1 VRLKDGSLLAV
12 FRVDSCHPYW
22 HSRSKDGRTWSVPSS
37 LAVGVN
43 GSARPKLL
51 LLPDG
56 RLLLA
61 GGRPGLYLY
70 RGLGDAAATSWTPL
84 SVAAVHNGL
93 TADRLAWRF
102 QEGFANDSAA
112 GAPCAKGGPAGSTS
126 YTSLLQVAPGE
137 YVLQYDRLANGW
149 QFPLGCAAALT
160 RLTQPFL
167 APFSYGQAAFLA
179 PLSHGRAAMAV
190 TMRVAAGRGG
200 RAT

>member
-22 HSRSKDGRTWSVPSS
+22 HSRSKDGRTWSVPSP
-37 LAVGVN
+37 LAAGSN

-56 RLLLA
+56 RPHLLYRL
-61 GGRPGLYLY
+61 GLYLW
-70 RGLGDAAATSWTPL
+70 LGDAAATSWTSL

-93 TADRLAWRF
+93 TADRPAWRF
-102 QEGFANDSAA
+102 QEGFANGSAA
-112 GAPCAKGGPAGSTS
+112 GAKGGPAGSTN
-126 YTSLLQVAPGE
+126 YTSLLQVAPCE

-149 QFPLGCAAALT
+149 QFPPGCVAALT

-179 PLSHGRAAMAV
+179 PLSHGRAAVAV
-190 TMRVAAGRGG
+190 TGRVVAGRGG